1 MDLAERER
9 ERERERK
16 RMRENNELQPCT
28 SCLITIMMM
37 VIWNELDV
45 VVID

>member
-1 MDLAERER
+1 MDLAER

>member
-9 ERERERK
+9 ERE